1 MLTQVIDYTIH
12 SPLHEYLI
20 EHHSQQPFNA
30 IHDIVGNKDLHTH
43 CPTYLTEDGLF
54 DSMGA
59 MAEVGNPSWAGL
71 LRWVFREKL
80 ERFRPVML
88 GGIPRQHRMHNAFKT
103 QTNSQRVV
111 KIAEEGKL
119 KVPVDSVW
127 KMEDAVK
134 AYEITTSLRARGKV
148 VIAVQE

>member
-1 MLTQVIDYTIH
+1 
-12 SPLHEYLI
+12 
-20 EHHSQQPFNA
+20 
-30 IHDIVGNKDLHTH
+30 
-43 CPTYLTEDGLF
+43 
-54 DSMGA
+54 MGV
-59 MAEVGNPSWAGL
+59 MAEVGSPSWLGL
-71 LRWVFREKL
+71 LMFVFREKL

-88 GGIPRQHRMHNAFKT
+88 GGIPRQHRMHNAFKN
-103 QTNSQRVV
+103 QANSQRVV
-111 KIAEEGKL
+111 KLAEEAKF